1 MAGCALGM
9 PLIHEYLAG
18 GLRLPAMPTPQM
30 HLAVLG
36 LLFLIAAFY
45 TFSCTLVL
53 HAAKRVGQARGLA
66 YT

>member
-1 MAGCALGM
+1 
-9 PLIHEYLAG
+9 
-18 GLRLPAMPTPQM
+18 MPTPQM

-53 HAAKRVGQARGLA
+53 HAANRLRQASGPWQPARGNRQA
-66 YT
+66 